1 MASDSDTANLP
12 NQQHPQWAGDRRI
25 VDSLLNG
32 EPTPYNLA
40 ELARLRI
47 RYQGFPGAQ
56 DIQRDLDRLLT
67 QWQLT
72 EDDLFAQTRQLHQT
86 RQVYQAKNSNQED
99 WS

>member
-1 MASDSDTANLP
+1 MTDSNLQ

-25 VDSLLNG
+25 VDTLLAG
-32 EPTPYNLA
+32 EATDLNLA

-47 RYQGFPGAQ
+47 RYQGFPGAT
-56 DIQRDLDRLLT
+56 DIQQDLDKVLT

-72 EDDLFAQTRQLHQT
+72 EAELFAKTRQLHQT
-86 RQVYQAKNSNQED
+86 QNVYQTKDSRQED

>member
-1 MASDSDTANLP
+1 MTSDSSNLQ

-25 VDSLLNG
+25 VDSLLAG
-32 EPTPYNLA
+32 QATDFNLA

-47 RYQGFPGAQ
+47 RYNGFPGAQ
-56 DIQRDLDRLLT
+56 DIQRDLDTVLT

-72 EDDLFAQTRQLHQT
+72 EEQLFEKTRLLHQN
-86 RQVYQAKNSNQED
+86 QKVYQTKDSRQED